1 MTTHAF
7 AQKPISTW
15 TMLDF
20 NLFYA
25 NAESVAADGD
35 LATVRPEL
43 REFALDIVAHK
54 SESTVMGVC
63 K

>member
-15 TMLDF
+15 TMQDF

-35 LATVRPEL
+35 LATARPEL
-43 REFALDIVAHK
+43 REFALEIVAHK
-54 SESTVMGVC
+54 SESIAMSLR
-63 K
+63 

>member
-1 MTTHAF
+1 MAHAF
-7 AQKPISTW
+7 TLKPISTW

-43 REFALDIVAHK
+43 REFALEIVAHK
-54 SESTVMGVC
+54 SESTAMEVSR
-63 K
+63 